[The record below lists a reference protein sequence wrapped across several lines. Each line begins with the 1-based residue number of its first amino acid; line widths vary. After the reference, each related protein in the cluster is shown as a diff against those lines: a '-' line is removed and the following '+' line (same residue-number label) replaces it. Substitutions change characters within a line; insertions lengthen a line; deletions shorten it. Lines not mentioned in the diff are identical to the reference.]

1 MASKMSLLIKVGP
14 LAGAW
19 HRMIGPAV
27 GWNSAKKML
36 RRGPSSPQPSYLP
49 SFGLLA
55 LGGFWLLLA
64 GVVAAAAAA
73 AAGVALVLWL
83 FILEL
88 AAAAFEAERRKTIFI
103 YGC

>member
-1 MASKMSLLIKVGP
+1 
-14 LAGAW
+14 
-19 HRMIGPAV
+19 
-27 GWNSAKKML
+27 ML

-55 LGGFWLLLA
+55 LAGFWLLLA

-73 AAGVALVLWL
+73 AAAAGVALLLWL

-88 AAAAFEAERRKTIFI
+88 AAAAVEAERWKNIF
-103 YGC
+103 GDVC